1 MAFVLDCS
9 VAMAW
14 VFPDEAT
21 ESTGRLRDSLID
33 GRAFVPS
40 LWPVEVA
47 SVLLAATRRGR
58 LGAEE
63 WPRVCASLEALPIE
77 IDPVS
82 MSRAR
87 GERCSISPW
96 STAYPPTTPCIWSL
110 LSGCGYRSPHWTV
123 RSPPRH
129 EPRVWARRRPRSPH
143 SDRAA
148 DPQSCRT
155 GSRADIQPSAPICAS
170 CQDWDLAIIR

>member
-82 MSRAR
+82 MSRTWGAVLDLAVEHR
-87 GERCSISPW
+87 LS
-96 STAYPPTTPCIWSL
+96 AYDAMYLELALRMRLPLATL
-110 LSGCGYRSPHWTV
+110 
-123 RSPPRH
+123 
-129 EPRVWARRRPRSPH
+129 
-143 SDRAA
+143 DRALA
-148 DPQSCRT
+148 AAV
-155 GSRADIQPSAPICAS
+155 RAAGVGTPETA
-170 CQDWDLAIIR
+170 